1 MLHSHA
7 KLIAEAVNSDA
18 GSYVRNS
25 LLVLDRHLYY
35 FTCWTYY
42 CSRRISSILQTTC
55 QIGK

>member
-7 KLIAEAVNSDA
+7 KLIAEAVNSDVE
-18 GSYVRNS
+18 VRILTS

-42 CSRRISSILQTTC
+42 CSRRISSVFQTTC

>member
-18 GSYVRNS
+18 GNYIRTSF
-25 LLVLDRHLYY
+25 LVLDRHLHYS
-35 FTCWTYY
+35 TCWTYY
-42 CSRRISSILQTTC
+42 CSRRTSSIFQKVC

>member
-18 GSYVRNS
+18 GIYIRTS